1 MSTNQKIF
9 NDVTQFLESIAPEVT
24 VPELV
29 KPFPESKLH
38 EMTVDELNHN
48 LYEARRVQH
57 LLPQFSKA
65 ETAHFQFVDESIAI
79 IAYKQLDELNKTTL
93 GSYVKKAADSGMDH
107 SYKAGA
113 SVTTRPEDSKKHA
126 EKSLTRFKGILRA
139 SAKLTKEEVEPLDEL
154 SRATLNAY
162 AGKSTE
168 EVGNYEKDHSAKMST
183 VAKRIKGALLARK
196 KLKTKT
202 REHAMDEAAN
212 HDDEAEDKQLI
223 KKMVKKDALKE
234 ETVDHSNRQLFEDAA
249 AAAETD
255 ARYKIVRMYNKGER
269 SHTIK
274 RGLSLADAKAHCSN
288 PETSSLTATSKSNV
302 ARTQRMG
309 HWFDGYDND
318 K

>member
-79 IAYKQLDELNKTTL
+79 IAYKQLDELNKATL

-113 SVTTRPEDSKKHA
+113 SITTRPEDSKKHA
-126 EKSLTRFKGILRA
+126 EKSLNRFKGILRA

-202 REHAMDEAAN
+202 REHAMDESKKI
-212 HDDEAEDKQLI
+212 DEAT
-223 KKMVKKDALKE
+223 E
-234 ETVDHSNRQLFEDAA
+234 EVDHSNRQLFEDAA

-255 ARYKIVRMYNKGER
+255 ARYKIVRMYNKGHR

-274 RGLSLADAKAHCSN
+274 RGLSLADAQAHCKN
-288 PETSSLTATSKSNV
+288 PETSSSTATSKSNV

-309 HWFDGYDND
+309 HWFDGYDHD
-318 K
+318 KK